1 MSLADKDRIFTN
13 LYGFQD
19 WGLKAAQARGDW
31 DDTKALL
38 AKGQDSIIDDM
49 KASGLRGRGGAGF
62 PTGMKWSFMPKES
75 KDGRPSFL
83 VINADES
90 EPGSCKDREIMR
102 HDPHKLIEGALV
114 AGFAM
119 RARAAYI
126 YIRGEYIREAET
138 LQKAIDEAY
147 DAGLIGKNACG
158 SGYDYDVFLHRGAGA
173 YICGEETAL
182 IESLE
187 GKKGQPRLKPPF
199 PAGAGLYGC
208 PTTVNNVESIAVVP
222 TILRRGPSWFAGF
235 GREKNQGTKLFQISG
250 HVNKPC
256 VVEEALSIP
265 FSELIE
271 KHCGGIIGGKDN
283 LLAVIPGGSSV
294 PLVPADQI
302 WDAPMDFD
310 GLKDLG
316 SGLGTAGIIVMDK
329 STDIV
334 RAISRIS
341 YFYKH
346 ESCGQC
352 TPCREG
358 TGWMWRMMERLR
370 TGDAAI
376 EEIDMLQQVTKQ
388 VEGHTICA
396 LGDAAAWP
404 IQGLIRHFRP
414 ELERRIEQHNAKFAE
429 AAE

>member
-19 WGLKAAQARGDW
+19 WRLKAAQARGDW

-222 TILRRGPSWFAGF
+222 TILRRGPSWFASF
-235 GREKNQGTKLFQISG
+235 GREKNDGTKLFQISG

-256 VVEEALSIP
+256 VVEEAMSIP
-265 FSELIE
+265 FGEMIE
-271 KHCGGIIGGKDN
+271 RHCGGIRGGKDN

-294 PLVPADQI
+294 PLVPAAEI

-310 GLKDLG
+310 GLKAVG
-316 SGLGTAGIIVMDK
+316 SGLGTAAVIVMDK

-334 RAISRIS
+334 KAISRIS

-358 TGWMWRMMERLR
+358 TGWMWRVMERLR
-370 TGDAAI
+370 TGEAAV
-376 EEIDMLQQVTKQ
+376 EEIDMLFQVTKQ

-404 IQGLIRHFRP
+404 IQGLIKHFRP
-414 ELERRIEQHNAKFAE
+414 ELERRIAAAGNMAE

>member
-1 MSLADKDRIFTN
+1 VLADKDRIFTN

-19 WGLKAAQARGDW
+19 WRIDAAMARGDW
-31 DDTKALL
+31 DDTKALML
-38 AKGQDSIIDDM
+38 RGQDAIIDEV

-62 PTGMKWSFMPKES
+62 PTGMKWSFMPKEP
-75 KDGRPSFL
+75 KPGKPSFL

-90 EPGSCKDREIMR
+90 EPGSCKDREIIR
-102 HDPHKLIEGALV
+102 HDPHKLIEGALI

-138 LQKAIDEAY
+138 LFAAVAEAY
-147 DAGLIGKNACG
+147 DRGFLGKNAAG
-158 SGYDYDVFLHRGAGA
+158 SGYDFDVFVHRGAGA
-173 YICGEETAL
+173 YICGEETAM

-187 GKKGQPRLKPPF
+187 GHKGQPRLKPPF

-222 TILRRGPSWFAGF
+222 TILRRGAAWFAAI
-235 GREKNQGTKLFQISG
+235 GRPKNEGTKLFQISG
-250 HVNKPC
+250 HVEKPC
-256 VVEEALSIP
+256 VVEEAMSIP
-265 FSELIE
+265 FRELIE
-271 KHCGGIIGGKDN
+271 KHCGGIRGGWDN

-294 PLVPADQI
+294 PLVPAHQI
-302 WDAPMDFD
+302 IDCPMDFD
-310 GLKDLG
+310 ALKDLK
-316 SGLGTAGIIVMDK
+316 SGLGTAAIIVMDK

-334 RAISRIS
+334 RAISRLS

-358 TGWMWRMMERLR
+358 TGWMWRVMERLR
-370 TGDAAI
+370 EGNAEI
-376 EEIDMLQQVTKQ
+376 EEIDTLEEVTKQ

-414 ELERRIEQHNAKFAE
+414 EIERRIIERREEGFAQ